1 MLPVQR
7 KTRTQ
12 TRKGRSHHALK
23 TSAPVTCPHSGEI
36 RKPHVACRETGY
48 VAPNGNRP
56 GFFLELKIL
65 GTKSKTD

>member
-12 TRKGRSHHALK
+12 TRKGRSHHALGE
-23 TSAPVTCPHSGEI
+23 TVAVTCPHSGEP
-36 RKPHVACRETGY
+36 RRPHVACRETGY

-56 GFFLELKIL
+56 GFFLDIKLFRK
-65 GTKSKTD
+65 KNK